1 MSSQSNTFLEHSNV
15 FANGVEITGVYCEGC
30 NKCVEF
36 KVIQG
41 GYCLADLDTCSC
53 VRVNNRFGRPRIILE
68 TKGSILVKTD
78 KMYDD
83 EYDSEE
89 DDDEEDED
97 EEYCFNMYVCQGC
110 GKESEDPD
118 FIECCEGH
126 SVFAETRYSNDDDDE
141 EEEED
146 GFSKWYEEKQEKEA
160 KIKASWDKGI
170 SLQDVPDDI
179 TKMVWGFVAPNTAL
193 LHRKGRVSSI
203 IAKFPRLLKTL
214 NLGKMNKWNN
224 RLIEEGERPF
234 KETKKLIEIN
244 MCLHLRDYAYE
255 HIFELYERVMVF
267 KSNSTHFYRQ
277 HLTYLLRS
285 DYWKDECEK
294 AQEKARQKLLKK
306 YIF

>member
-15 FANGVEITGVYCEGC
+15 FANGVEITSVYCEGC
-30 NKCVEF
+30 RGCVEF

-41 GYCLADLDTCSC
+41 GWCIADLDTCSC
-53 VRVNNRFGRPRIILE
+53 VRVNNRYGRPRIILE

-89 DDDEEDED
+89 DDEDDEEDD
-97 EEYCFNMYVCQGC
+97 DYCFNMYVCQGC
-110 GKESEDPD
+110 GEESEDPD

-126 SVFAETRYSNDDDDE
+126 LVLAETRYSNDDEDDDE
-141 EEEED
+141 ED
-146 GFSKWYEEKQEKEA
+146 SFSKWCREKEEKEA
-160 KIKASWDKGI
+160 KIKASWDKGV

-179 TKMVWGFVAPNTAL
+179 RKMIWEFVAPNTAL
-193 LHRKGRVSSI
+193 LNRKGRVASI
-203 IAKFPRLLKTL
+203 IPKIPRLLQTL

-224 RLIEEGERPF
+224 RVLEEGEKPF
-234 KETKKLIEIN
+234 RETKKRIEIN
-244 MCLHLRDYAYE
+244 MCLFLRDYDYQN
-255 HIFELYERVMVF
+255 IFELYERLMVF
-267 KSNSTHFYRQ
+267 QSNSTDFYRQ

-294 AQEKARQKLLKK
+294 AQEKARQKQLKK
-306 YIF
+306 CGF